1 MDIKSQYSRGE
12 MPVEPGQALD
22 ERCHAW
28 VVTPLPAADKGKDS
42 LADGTFAGIRR
53 LTRRR

>member
-28 VVTPLPAADKGKDS
+28 IVTPLPAADKGKDS

-53 LTRRR
+53 LKRRR